1 MSLAYVKLC
10 KVFFL
15 DRSCVMDDL
24 GRKALLFDFYGPL
37 LTQRQQEVYDYSRS
51 EDMSLGEIAEA
62 LGISRQAV
70 HDNLRRTEKILEE
83 YEAKLGL
90 AETFLAIDGHVK
102 NIRRSV
108 SAMADTAETR
118 SVLQEI
124 DAIDALERR

>member
-1 MSLAYVKLC
+1 
-10 KVFFL
+10 
-15 DRSCVMDDL
+15 MDEF

-37 LTQRQQEVYDYSRS
+37 LTPRQQEVYDYSCS
-51 EDMSLGEIAEA
+51 EDMILGEIAET

-90 AETFLAIDGHVK
+90 AEKFLAIEGHVE

-108 SAMADTAETR
+108 SAMDDSQETR
-118 SVLQEI
+118 SVLKEI

>member
-1 MSLAYVKLC
+1 
-10 KVFFL
+10 
-15 DRSCVMDDL
+15 MDDL